1 MDRNN
6 TYFYTSGLISLSL
19 FTFFIFSIGLTLFS
33 NSKIDAFALK
43 KDNYISISLE
53 MTKVQKSTQ
62 AEVVVKPVEQ
72 SIETPSQDI
81 NIDELF
87 SDVWT
92 KDVKKIKPKEE
103 KVDNKRLQEIAKKSK
118 TIDNNTPTKTSQ
130 KVVAN
135 DAMKNSEDSQKDS
148 SADAVNEY
156 FAKIQALVYQNF
168 NPPQNSQGYSV
179 KAVIELSAI
188 GKVTD
193 FRILNYSTNSA
204 LNEECDR
211 IKARLLGILF
221 PINPQSKSGSY
232 IIVLKAKE

>member
-1 MDRNN
+1 MDSNN

-19 FTFFIFSIGLTLFS
+19 FTFFLLLIIQTLFS

-53 MTKVQKSTQ
+53 TPKVQKSTKTIPQ
-62 AEVVVKPVEQ
+62 KQEEQVTPVE
-72 SIETPSQDI
+72 SKEI

-103 KVDNKRLQEIAKKSK
+103 KIDNKRLQEIAKKSK
-118 TIDNNTPTKTSQ
+118 IIDKDTTGKSSQ
-130 KVVAN
+130 KVLAN
-135 DAMKNSEDSQKDS
+135 DMVKNSEDSQKDS

-168 NPPQNSQGYSV
+168 FPPSNTQGHSV
-179 KAVIELSAI
+179 KAVIELSSI
-188 GKVTD
+188 GKVID
-193 FRILNYSTNSA
+193 FRILTYSANGA
-204 LNEECDR
+204 LNEESDK
-211 IKARLLGILF
+211 IKNRLLWVLF
-221 PINPQSKSGSY
+221 PINPQNKSGTY
-232 IIVLKAKE
+232 TIVLKAKE